1 MMKIGSMFS
10 GIGGLDLAAERAFD
24 GELAWAVEREPHCAK
39 VLRRHWPMAQ
49 VVEGDVQQVDPS
61 KLAPVD
67 VLTGGFPCTDLSVA
81 GKRAGLDGERSGL
94 YSEVLRFAGVLQP
107 EWLVL
112 ENVIGILKYRERI
125 EGDLSQLGY
134 GSAWVQ
140 RAASDVGA
148 PHWRRRVFIIC
159 KRGGEHLGVI
169 SKHGRI
175 PGGFW
180 PTALADGDRVAM
192 FKQGGEPLGRAV
204 RWPTAT
210 ARDWKSG
217 SASDATMQ
225 RNSRPLAEVVRWP
238 TPTRAAGTGGQTSRS
253 GKRKGEMLLGGAV
266 KETRWPTAVAGDAKA
281 CGSRNTPGS
290 KAHKGVTLTDAT
302 RGDGGTGR
310 LGKRRPGR
318 LSADWVET
326 LMGFPIGWT
335 LPEGHNI
342 HAKMGTGSW
351 TKFPSRWPAG
361 RGEEQHGW
369 EPPRLLEGKPVKGR
383 PARLKALG
391 NAVVPKQGF
400 VAIMDGLAAIE
411 RAELGEEGV
420 QRELDDFTER
430 QMCLDLGFFERN

>member
-24 GELAWAVEREPHCAK
+24 GELAWAVEREPHCVK
-39 VLRRHWPMAQ
+39 VLRRHWPEAQ
-49 VVEGDVQQVDPS
+49 VVEDDVQQVDPS
-61 KLAPVD
+61 KLSPVS

-81 GKRAGLDGERSGL
+81 GKRAGLGGEHSGL
-94 YSEVLRFAGVLQP
+94 YSEVLRFAGVLKP

-112 ENVIGILKYRERI
+112 ENVIGVLKYRERI
-125 EGDLSQLGY
+125 EADLSQLGY

-169 SKHGRI
+169 NKHGKI

-180 PTALADGDRVAM
+180 PTAVADGDRVAM

-204 RWPTAT
+204 RWPEGSRWPTAT

-217 SASDATMQ
+217 SASAATMQ
-225 RNSRPLAEVVRWP
+225 RNSRPLAEVV
-238 TPTRAAGTGGQTSRS
+238 
-253 GKRKGEMLLGGAV
+253 
-266 KETRWPTAVAGDAKA
+266 RWPTAVAGDAKA

-318 LSADWVET
+318 LNADWVET

-335 LPEGHNI
+335 LPEGRNT
-342 HAKMGTGSW
+342 HAKMGAGGW

-383 PARLKALG
+383 PARLRALG

-400 VAIMDGLAAIE
+400 VAIVDALAAIE

-420 QRELDDFTER
+420 QRELDDFIGR
-430 QMCLDLGFFERN
+430 QMHLDLGFFERN